1 MATLISPVPPLPDR
15 IWRLSVDQYHSMID
29 AGILNSD
36 SPVELIEGVLVEK
49 IAINLPHAFAT
60 EEVQSRLAAIVPLG
74 WCAKIPNPIT
84 LADSEP
90 EPDAAVAR
98 GTRRDYISRHP
109 KPADLALVVE
119 VSEALSRDRGAK
131 QRIYARAG
139 IPVYWIV
146 DLVNR
151 RVEVRTDPQGESY
164 RNLTILSPGDAIP
177 VVIDGIEVGTMRPA
191 AALG

>member
-177 VVIDGIEVGTMRPA
+177 VVIDGIEVGTIQVSSLLP
-191 AALG
+191 